1 MTVYLDMAATTPVS
15 KRVAD
20 VVVQYMTED
29 FGNAGSRTHEW
40 GTTAR
45 RAVGRARAGLA
56 DMFDVQPDE
65 LIFTSGATESNNIAI
80 LGLAEEGRRSGRM
93 HIVSSATEHKA
104 VLEPLA
110 HLESKG
116 FEVELLRPGQSGRFD
131 AGDVLSRVRDD
142 TLLVSLMHVNNE
154 TGVIQPISEIAN
166 ALIET
171 PTLFHVDAAQ
181 SFAKVQPEVLSGPI
195 DLISLSGHKIGAP
208 KGVGSLVARRRGWS
222 RPPLEP
228 LMYGGGQER
237 RLRPGTVPV
246 ALIMGLWEAAQE
258 RLDDR
263 EWAAD
268 AAAFGA
274 TLKGLVESLRGVVNG
289 DPEHTAPHILN
300 FSLPGVDSEAL
311 VLVLADTAGFATGSA
326 CTSANY
332 SASHVLTAMELDPD
346 RIDGAVRLSWWGAPG
361 ASMDSLAT
369 ELRALSPFES
379 PNPSHTFR

>member
-40 GTTAR
+40 GTTAK

-56 DMFDVQPDE
+56 EMFDVQPDE

-80 LGLAEEGRRSGRM
+80 LGLAEAGRRSGRM

-110 HLESKG
+110 HLESNG
-116 FEVELLRPGQSGRFD
+116 FEVELLRPGQTGRFD

-166 ALIET
+166 TLIET

-181 SFAKVQPEVLSGPI
+181 SFAKVEPEVLRGPI
-195 DLISLSGHKIGAP
+195 DLISFSGHKIGAP
-208 KGVGSLVARRRGWS
+208 KGIGGLVIQRRGWEK
-222 RPPLEP
+222 PPLQP
-228 LMYGGGQER
+228 LLFGGGQER
-237 RLRPGTVPV
+237 ALRPGTLPVP
-246 ALIMGLWEAAQE
+246 LIMGLFEAAKEQVE
-258 RLDDR
+258 QPDQGNGSAEL
-263 EWAAD
+263 
-268 AAAFGA
+268 FKS
-274 TLKGLVESLRGVVNG
+274 TLIEAVQDLGGTING
-289 DPEHTAPHILN
+289 DTAMSSPYILN
-300 FSLPGVDSEAL
+300 FSIPGVDAEAM
-311 VLVLADTAGFATGSA
+311 VIQLASKFGFSTGSA
-326 CTSANY
+326 CTSTNFTP
-332 SASHVLTAMELDPD
+332 SHVLGAMGTTESVTA
-346 RIDGAVRLSWWGAPG
+346 RAVRFSWMYGSSFDVP
-361 ASMDSLAT
+361 DLINR
-369 ELRALSPFES
+369 LRGTINS
-379 PNPSHTFR
+379 